1 MSREGE
7 ADAVVRE
14 AKECVGVTEL
24 LTLKVNNEW
33 SITEAEDALKAQ
45 EIPAVGN
52 AQGWGW
58 KLISAL
64 KGWYR
69 GVMEVRLCCA
79 PTGLKGFFG
88 SVLGALPRAGM
99 FSPFRAKMRRRF
111 RPSRC
116 KSLGAPS
123 TCSGLGAEEIMPGS
137 IWARGTRTSSRVAA
151 AGGRLR
157 RAVPTF
163 DGGALTHH
171 RATKSMRPFDMR
183 RKAPLLRASNV

>member
-79 PTGLKGFFG
+79 PTGLKGFLGLFSGRCPELVCSALSGQRCAVG
-88 SVLGALPRAGM
+88 SDQAGVNPWEPRAPARDWGL
-99 FSPFRAKMRRRF
+99 
-111 RPSRC
+111 
-116 KSLGAPS
+116 KSSCLAR
-123 TCSGLGAEEIMPGS
+123 SGLGGLGP
-137 IWARGTRTSSRVAA
+137 VAA
-151 AGGRLR
+151 WRLL
-157 RAVPTF
+157 A
-163 DGGALTHH
+163 DGCGEPSLPLTVV
-171 RATKSMRPFDMR
+171 R
-183 RKAPLLRASNV
+183 